1 MKRRNPFVFVFVV
14 LGLVAISASS
24 GCKTTLKP
32 LPQNPPRIIDSP
44 PEQRAALNEAAN
56 LGIPQEERRFGIE
69 QEKELKRQ
77 EAEKAQDRKDKTA
90 VIPMPVANRAGAMPD
105 AGAIPDGGNDGKL

>member
-1 MKRRNPFVFVFVV
+1 VNRRQIFLV
-14 LGLVAISASS
+14 LGLAALSTSA
-24 GCKTTLKP
+24 CKTTLKP

-77 EAEKAQDRKDKTA
+77 ELEKAEDRKDKTA

-105 AGAIPDGGNDGKL
+105 AGALPDAGIDGRLK

>member
-1 MKRRNPFVFVFVV
+1 VKRRNPFVGCFVI
-14 LGLVAISASS
+14 LGLAAILGAAA
-24 GCKTTLKP
+24 CKTTLKP

-90 VIPMPVANRAGAMPD
+90 VIPMPVANRGGAMPD
-105 AGAIPDGGNDGKL
+105 AGAIPDGASDGKL

>member
-1 MKRRNPFVFVFVV
+1 VKRRNLFVV
-14 LGLVAISASS
+14 LGLAVFSASA
-24 GCKTTLKP
+24 CKTTLKP

-77 EAEKAQDRKDKTA
+77 ELEKAEDRKDKSA

-105 AGAIPDGGNDGKL
+105 AGAFPDAAIDGKL

>member
-1 MKRRNPFVFVFVV
+1 MLVI
-14 LGLVAISASS
+14 LAAACGLARQ
-24 GCKTTLKP
+24 KP
-32 LPQNPPRIIDSP
+32 LPQNPPRIGDSP

-77 EAEKAQDRKDKTA
+77 EAEKAEDRKSRTA
-90 VIPMPVANRAGAMPD
+90 VIPMTPPNDGGLFAKP
-105 AGAIPDGGNDGKL
+105 PDGGTDR